1 MNERIC
7 FNDIKQMYIVESWNM
22 VAACLPQPLIVKER
36 GLNSGTRTHA
46 SRIPRAL
53 QTGNLLRL
61 TRERVHPLTTCTH
74 TTCVVSAA
82 KYFHGVSNFNRN
94 LLHNTQA
101 FRKGEGES
109 VPCNNKG
116 YSHVARCSLFLKF
129 SWYSFLLNKIEY
141 TNSVAFAWD

>member
-1 MNERIC
+1 MNERIN
-7 FNDIKQMYIVESWNM
+7 FYEIKQDLYCRELKHIAAYMY
-22 VAACLPQPLIVKER
+22 LIVKER
-36 GLNSGTRTHA
+36 GLKSGTRTHA

-61 TRERVHPLTTCTH
+61 TRERVPPPPTCTHTH

-101 FRKGEGES
+101 FRKGGGGRG
-109 VPCNNKG
+109 VLCNNKG
-116 YSHVARCSLFLKF
+116 CTYVARCSLFLKF
-129 SWYSFLLNKIEY
+129 S
-141 TNSVAFAWD
+141 